1 MQETKENSQLLKWLK
16 FLENPES
23 EEVEIYMKENVNMK
37 EARTKLEGISEDARM
52 QRIAELREKAILD
65 EKEAKYTGYMNGLE
79 EGRKDGKELGL
90 KEGRQEGRK
99 EGRQEGIKEGRKES
113 IEQIVR
119 KMKKAKF
126 SMDTIK
132 EITGLTEEEIEKIE

>member
-1 MQETKENSQLLKWLK
+1 
-16 FLENPES
+16 
-23 EEVEIYMKENVNMK
+23 MKENVNMK

-65 EKEAKYTGYMNGLE
+65 EKEAKYTGYMSGLE

>member
-1 MQETKENSQLLKWLK
+1 
-16 FLENPES
+16 
-23 EEVEIYMKENVNMK
+23 MKENVNMK

-99 EGRQEGIKEGRKES
+99 EGRKEGRQEGIKEGRKES